1 MVFALMRT
9 TADSRWNRRA
19 AFAALVAFILIV
31 PAGAIFAQGM
41 DATDRQDKMDINR
54 EGANSRIGRIHQDQK
69 RGEQQSITNKK
80 SGTNKKRQQ
89 RLQY

>member
-1 MVFALMRT
+1 MRAK
-9 TADSRWNRRA
+9 ADSRRKQRA
-19 AFAALVAFILIV
+19 AFVALVAFIMIASARTCL
-31 PAGAIFAQGM
+31 AQGM

-69 RGEQQSITNKK
+69 RREQQSITNKK
-80 SGTNKKRQQ
+80 SGARKKRQQ